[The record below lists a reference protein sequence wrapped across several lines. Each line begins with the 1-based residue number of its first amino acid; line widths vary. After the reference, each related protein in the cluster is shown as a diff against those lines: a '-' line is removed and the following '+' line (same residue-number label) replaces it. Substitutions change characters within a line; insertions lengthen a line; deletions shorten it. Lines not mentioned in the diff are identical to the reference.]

1 MMSSPQV
8 TFIFI
13 LLGQHH
19 TLQGLPQAVVQVPGN
34 LQNAEAW
41 DCRNSSSQVCKE
53 LGGQQCSQ
61 ETGRCR
67 CPDNKPVFT
76 EGGCQ
81 PAYTLDSACSEHSD
95 CSSAFCRHGVCACSR
110 GMERKAKNNG
120 EIHCIVVR
128 EDATAYQ
135 VPTAVGLGVGLSG
148 LTAFLCFTLKLFS
161 KARTVQTRGYGD
173 ASVPPTITLEGK
185 DLGGEEEEQWSR
197 ASSKSRIYTPGHPLT
212 PSQVRRMSELS
223 TVSVK
228 VQDKDFTVRPVS
240 PMYGS
245 EDLLFKDGESVEQ
258 QLTIIPRLTNK
269 RRGSIAD
276 HAFPELHQKG
286 RNHGESSA
294 LLILTQT
301 RTDGQGRRHSV
312 AVPLL
317 NPPNAS
323 PAQNLNGLQI
333 ERKTPLVS
341 QNSLGKSRLGRR
353 HSLQVATTGR
363 PPSRSPSRKGSCRRN
378 RRPSKQGLYQFLD
391 QAISH

>member
-1 MMSSPQV
+1 MFSPHT
-8 TFIFI
+8 TFIFTF
-13 LLGQHH
+13 LLGHH
-19 TLQGLPQAVVQVPGN
+19 QGLPQGIVQIPGN
-34 LQNAEAW
+34 PPRAEEW
-41 DCRNSSSQVCKE
+41 DCRNSSSLLCKE
-53 LGGQQCSQ
+53 LGGQECSQ

-81 PAYTLDSACSEHSD
+81 PAYSLDSACSLHSD
-95 CSSAFCRHGVCACSR
+95 CTSAYCRHGVCSCSR
-110 GMERKAKNNG
+110 GTERKAKNNG

-128 EDATAYQ
+128 KEAAEYQ
-135 VPTAVGLGVGLSG
+135 VPTAVGLGLGLSA
-148 LTAFLCFTLKLFS
+148 LTAFICFTLKLFS
-161 KARTVQTRGYGD
+161 KARTVRTRGYGD
-173 ASVPPTITLEGK
+173 ANVPPTITVEGR
-185 DLGGEEEEQWSR
+185 DLGSEEEEQWSR

-245 EDLLFKDGESVEQ
+245 ADLLCKDGESVEQ
-258 QLTIIPRLTNK
+258 QLTIIPRVGNK
-269 RRGSIAD
+269 RRRSLAD

-286 RNHGESSA
+286 RNQGESSA
-294 LLILTQT
+294 LLILTRT

-317 NPPNAS
+317 TPPNAS
-323 PAQNLNGLQI
+323 PAHALNGLQI
-333 ERKTPLVS
+333 ERRAAAPAN
-341 QNSLGKSRLGRR
+341 QSLGKTRLGRR

-363 PPSRSPSRKGSCRRN
+363 PPSRSPSRKGSCRRS
-378 RRPSKQGLYQFLD
+378 RRPSRQGLYQFLD